1 MAKVTMYTTPWCG
14 YCSAARKLLQ
24 AKNIEFEDIDV
35 GMDAG
40 LRREMTD
47 KSGGTSVP
55 QIFIN
60 DEPIG
65 GYDDMAALDK
75 QGKLDQLLSQDAPSA

>member
-24 AKNIEFEDIDV
+24 TKNIEFEDIDV

>member
-14 YCSAARKLLQ
+14 YCAAARKLLQ
-24 AKNIEFEDIDV
+24 SKNIEFNDIDV
-35 GMDAG
+35 GMNAD

-47 KSGGTSVP
+47 KSGGTTVP

-60 DEPIG
+60 NEHIG
-65 GYDDMAALDK
+65 GYDDMAALDE
-75 QGKLDQLLSQDAPSA
+75 QGDLDQLLDQNAPSA